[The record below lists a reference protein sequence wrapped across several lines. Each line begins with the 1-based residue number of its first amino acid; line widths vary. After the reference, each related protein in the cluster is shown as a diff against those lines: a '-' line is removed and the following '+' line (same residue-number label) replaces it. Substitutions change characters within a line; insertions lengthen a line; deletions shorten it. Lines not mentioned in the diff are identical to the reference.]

1 MFKPTSTYR
10 IQFHKDFNFKSFKKI
25 IPYLKNLGVDTIYAS
40 PIFEAVEGSMH
51 GYDTINPHRINPEI
65 GTEAELF
72 EISKELTS
80 LGISW
85 LQDIVPNHMAFSPK
99 NEWLMDVL
107 KKGTKSMYSSF
118 FDINIQDD
126 TKLMV
131 PFLGDDLDQVIE
143 NTELKIVAVDNEYYL
158 NYGDSNWPLKS
169 SSNRKLKN
177 KNLKEINEKRF
188 IQEIANEQY
197 YRLCN
202 WKETDQAINY
212 RRFFTVNSLICLSI
226 QEEDNFNLYHQ
237 YILDLVNKGIFQ
249 GLRIDHIDG
258 LYDPKAYLNRLRKAV
273 GENVYIVVEKILEK
287 DEQMP
292 ADWPTQGN
300 TGYDFL
306 AMVNNLF
313 TNQTNQEKFNQIYS
327 GVTGKAL
334 DPSELIDAKK
344 RSILF
349 EHMQGELNNLFQLFL
364 SLKLVPAADLDLIGG
379 EQFKQGIAEM
389 LIQMP
394 VYRYYNY
401 SFPLPEVDAENLTTI
416 LNKVGE
422 KQNLKE
428 VASILIR
435 IFIKMPIKRN
445 VRQNQALSIFYQ
457 RLMQFTGPLMAKGVE
472 DTVMFTYN
480 RFIGHSEVG
489 DSPDAFGLSLDEFHS
504 KMKDRQQ
511 NWPLSLNGSATHD
524 TKRGEDFRARIN
536 VLTDLPE
543 KWKTAVDDF
552 IKAIKQSKPLHHIFE
567 SVHNNDAYLILQ
579 TILGVMPMPGE
590 PDDDLQNRLAM
601 YIEKALREAKKRS
614 DWAEPNEEYEQL
626 VKKFANQL
634 INEKEETY
642 QIITKILFDIADFG
656 IINSLSQLILKFTCP
671 GIPDLYQGSELWD
684 FSLVDPD
691 NRRPVDYKRRNNV
704 LKEDS
709 AINELWNERYSGE
722 IKLWLTEKLLKFRK
736 ENEDV
741 FASGEYIPLKV
752 IGDYQTNILAFARK
766 KQQKTVIVVVPV
778 GLASITSKENSQDF
792 DWLKTQIVLPETWPT
807 YWKNIL
813 DDKDAVKDMLNEGIL
828 INQIFS
834 DVQLGIIELSEKKN
848 KRSAGILMHITSL
861 PSAYGIGDFG
871 KEAKAFI
878 DFLTETDQKYW
889 QLLPLNPTKKG
900 NGYSPYSSNSSKA
913 GNILLID
920 LEQLVAEE
928 LITSPDLE
936 SAKIP
941 SDGKVSFADVEVLK
955 LKTLHKAYLT
965 FKKQL
970 SVNLVKAFE
979 TFCEIEKE
987 WLEDFSSY
995 TAIKNHHQQTEWY
1008 NWPDDFKFRDSKTIS
1023 AFENKYHDEINEVKW
1038 QQYVFFKQWHN
1049 LKDYANL
1056 NDISIIGD
1064 LPFYLD
1070 YDSVEVWSQPELFKL
1085 DDQLKPTHVAG
1096 VPPDYFNEKGQLWG
1110 MPVFNWDILKQ
1121 NDYDWWI
1128 GRLKKNMEMYDL
1140 LRLDHF
1146 RAFSSFWEVP
1156 AADSD
1161 AINGVWQNGPG
1172 AGLFRKINSNFPN
1185 MPFIA
1190 EDLGEISDDVELLR
1204 DKFNLPGMK
1213 VLQFGFGADMV
1224 ISPHIPHNFE
1234 TSNCIAYSGTHDNNT
1249 SIGWFKNE
1257 IDEQTWER
1265 TITYLGHAFEDNE
1278 FHKEIIKLTLASS
1291 AKTAILPIQD
1301 VLGLGEESRMNIP
1314 GKADGNWT
1322 WRLDMAQLEP
1332 TKKWLKSLTEIYGR
1346 KK

>member
-10 IQFHKDFNFKSFKKI
+10 IQFHKDFNFKSFKQI

-40 PIFEAVEGSMH
+40 PIFEAVESSMH

-72 EISKELTS
+72 EISKALTS
-80 LGISW
+80 SGISW

-107 KKGTKSMYSSF
+107 KKGDQSEYSSF
-118 FDINIQDD
+118 FDITIQDNA
-126 TKLMV
+126 KLMV

-143 NTELKIVAVDNEYYL
+143 KNELKIVAVDNEYYL

-169 SSNRKLKN
+169 SSNKKLKD
-177 KNLKEINEKRF
+177 KSLKEIKEKQF
-188 IQEIANEQY
+188 VKEIANEQY

-212 RRFFTVNSLICLSI
+212 RRFFTVNSLICLAI

-237 YILDLVNKGIFQ
+237 YILDLIDKGIFQ

-258 LYDPKAYLNRLRKAV
+258 LYDPKGYLHRLREAV

-287 DEQMP
+287 NEQMP
-292 ADWPTQGN
+292 GDWPAQGN

-313 TNQTNQEKFNQIYS
+313 TNQDNREKFNQIYND
-327 GVTGKAL
+327 VTGKVL
-334 DPSELIDAKK
+334 DPSELIEVKK
-344 RSILF
+344 SSILF
-349 EHMQGELNNLFQLFL
+349 EHMQGELNNLFQLSL
-364 SLKLVPAADLDLIGG
+364 SLKLVPAAELNLVG
-379 EQFKQGIAEM
+379 EEKFKQGIAEM

-401 SFPLPEVDAENLTTI
+401 TFPLPEVDAKNLTTI
-416 LNKVGE
+416 IKKVGE

-428 VASILIR
+428 VASILLR
-435 IFIKMPIKRN
+435 IFIERPIKGSID
-445 VRQNQALSIFYQ
+445 QNQALSSFYQ

-489 DSPDAFGLSLDEFHS
+489 DSPDAFGLSVNDFHD
-504 KMKDRQQ
+504 KMINRQQ

-552 IKAIKQSKPLHHIFE
+552 IKAIKQSKQLHHIFT

-579 TILGVMPMPGE
+579 TILGAMPMPGE
-590 PDDDLQNRLAM
+590 PDDDLHNRLEL

-626 VKKFANQL
+626 VKKFASQL
-634 INEKEETY
+634 INEKEDTY
-642 QIITKILFDIADFG
+642 QIITHILADIVDFG
-656 IINSLSQLILKFTCP
+656 ILNSLSQLLLKFTCP

-691 NRRPVDYKRRNNV
+691 NRRPVDYKRRNNF
-704 LKEDS
+704 LKADA
-709 AINELWNERYSGE
+709 AINQLWKERYSGG
-722 IKLWLTEKLLKFRK
+722 IKLWLTKKLLKLRK

-752 IGDYQTNILAFARK
+752 VGDYQSNIYAFARRYRNK
-766 KQQKTVIVVVPV
+766 YIVVVVPV
-778 GLASITSKENSQDF
+778 GLASITSKENIEDF
-792 DWLKTQIVLPETWPT
+792 DWLNTQVILPGDWPSS
-807 YWKNIL
+807 WKNLL
-813 DDKDAVKDMLNEGIL
+813 DDKDGVKDVLNEGVL
-828 INQIFS
+828 INQIFT
-834 DVQLGIIELSEKKN
+834 DVHLGIIELKEKKN

-871 KEAKAFI
+871 KEAREFV
-878 DFLTETDQKYW
+878 DFLSETDQKYW

-900 NGYSPYSSNSSKA
+900 NGHSPYSSNSSKA

-920 LEQLVAEE
+920 LQQLADEG
-928 LITSPDLE
+928 LL
-936 SAKIP
+936 AK
-941 SDGKVSFADVEVLK
+941 SD
-955 LKTLHKAYLT
+955 LKTAEIPFSNTVRFTTVERSKTKFLHQAYQT
-965 FKKQL
+965 FKKL
-970 SVNLVKAFE
+970 LPKKLVDAFRQ
-979 TFCEIEKE
+979 FCETEEE
-987 WLEDFSSY
+987 WLDDFALY
-995 TAIKNHHQQTEWY
+995 TAIKNHHQQLEWY
-1008 NWPDDFKFRDSKTIS
+1008 NWPYDFKFRDAKTIS
-1023 AFENKYHDEINEVKW
+1023 AFGNKFDDEINEVKW
-1038 QQYVFFKQWHN
+1038 QQFVFFKQWHN

-1070 YDSVEVWSQPELFKL
+1070 YDSVEVWSRPELFKL

-1110 MPVFNWDILKQ
+1110 MPVFNWEILKHS
-1121 NDYDWWI
+1121 NYEWWI

-1161 AINGVWQNGPG
+1161 AINGSWQIGPG
-1172 AGLFRKINSNFPN
+1172 SSFFKVIKGNFPD

-1190 EDLGEISDDVELLR
+1190 EDLGEITDDVEKLR
-1204 DKFNLPGMK
+1204 DEFMLPGMK
-1213 VLQFGFGADMV
+1213 VLQFAFGADMV

-1234 TSNCIAYSGTHDNNT
+1234 TNNCIAYSGTHDNNT
-1249 SIGWFKNE
+1249 SIGLFKDE
-1257 IDEQTWER
+1257 IDEQTMQR
-1265 TITYLGHAFEDNE
+1265 VQAYLAHPFLENQ
-1278 FHKEIIKLTLASS
+1278 FHHEIIRLTFSSS

-1301 VLGLGEESRMNIP
+1301 LLGLDGNSRMNIP
-1314 GKADGNWT
+1314 GQAQGNWV
-1322 WRLDMAQLEP
+1322 WRLDTTQLMPIKIWFKAQ
-1332 TKKWLKSLTEIYGR
+1332 TEIYGR